1 MGMFMPNGG
10 IINNFGSIQ
19 GILFLEVSLT
29 ENWLIFV
36 TRGGETWPSWQ
47 LIGAIVIVWGY
58 SIGVSIVIA
67 IVYYLMNRMAWLD
80 NLGRA
85 KRSRADTQMENILSH
100 LSKVA
105 IAHEKDDLGNSR
117 WHLTPKATEAEEDD

>member
-47 LIGAIVIVWGY
+47 LIGAVF
-58 SIGVSIVIA
+58 GVDVLSIVIA